1 MSDMYPDCDIVGP
14 DTMRLQWSEEDP
26 VTVFW
31 REDEECSHYQTRF
44 LARHSLPARAL
55 VSYPGSGNTWTR
67 YTCTRVQQLYTCT
80 LNCSLY
86 RYLLEAATGVFTGS
100 VYYGEG
106 IYEAGHLGEA
116 RDYNDGSTLIQKT
129 HHNAV
134 GPQRSLSWRIE
145 HIEQFGGQGVLVIR
159 NPYKAFISYWNLLKT
174 GSQTETAAS
183 ESLQGEEFRSFVIS
197 QANKWLELIR
207 DWLEISTSRHVIF
220 YEVSEL
226 IVTSNI

>member
-80 LNCSLY
+80 
-86 RYLLEAATGVFTGS
+86 TGTYWRPPRGS
-100 VYYGEG
+100 SRGPSTM
-106 IYEAGHLGEA
+106 A
-116 RDYNDGSTLIQKT
+116 REYTRRDTWERREIT
-129 HHNAV
+129 M
-134 GPQRSLSWRIE
+134 
-145 HIEQFGGQGVLVIR
+145 
-159 NPYKAFISYWNLLKT
+159 
-174 GSQTETAAS
+174 TAP
-183 ESLQGEEFRSFVIS
+183 L
-197 QANKWLELIR
+197 
-207 DWLEISTSRHVIF
+207 
-220 YEVSEL
+220 
-226 IVTSNI
+226 

>member
-1 MSDMYPDCDIVGP
+1 MYPDCDIVGP

-80 LNCSLY
+80 LNCSLN

-100 VYYGEG
+100 VYYGKG
-106 IYEAGHLGEA
+106 IYEAGHLGEK

-134 GPQRSLSWRIE
+134 GP
-145 HIEQFGGQGVLVIR
+145 
-159 NPYKAFISYWNLLKT
+159 
-174 GSQTETAAS
+174 
-183 ESLQGEEFRSFVIS
+183 
-197 QANKWLELIR
+197 
-207 DWLEISTSRHVIF
+207 
-220 YEVSEL
+220 
-226 IVTSNI
+226 